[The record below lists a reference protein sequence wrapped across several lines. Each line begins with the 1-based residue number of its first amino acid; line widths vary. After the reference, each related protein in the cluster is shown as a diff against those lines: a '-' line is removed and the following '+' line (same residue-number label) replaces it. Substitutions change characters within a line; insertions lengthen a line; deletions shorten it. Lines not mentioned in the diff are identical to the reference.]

1 MIVDDTEKCNLFNK
15 YFIKEAT
22 LYVSKESAEQVVFSE
37 IDGPD
42 PNTLTDIMINENEII
57 AILNKLDPDK
67 AIGIDKISNR
77 VLKMCNRELSV
88 SLAIIFRISL
98 AS

>member
-1 MIVDDTEKCNLFNK
+1 MILKICNLFNK

-22 LYVSKESAEQVVFSE
+22 LYVSKESAEQVIVSE

-57 AILNKLDPDK
+57 TILSNLDPD
-67 AIGIDKISNR
+67 R
-77 VLKMCNRELSV
+77 
-88 SLAIIFRISL
+88 
-98 AS
+98 

>member
-1 MIVDDTEKCNLFNK
+1 M
-15 YFIKEAT
+15 T
-22 LYVSKESAEQVVFSE
+22 LYVSKKSAEQGIVSE

-57 AILNKLDPDK
+57 KILSKLDPDK

-77 VLKMCNRELSV
+77 VLKSV
-88 SLAIIFRISL
+88 YHQI
-98 AS
+98 